1 MDPAGAPLAEVRI
14 TLSFLGG
21 VNRTVSF
28 ESDERGTFVRMG
40 IRLGEYRLEAARDGY
55 RGHEE
60 TIRIRPGP
68 PTRLGEII
76 LSPLRPAPGAPEAPA
91 GSAELRAGRESLAA
105 GDPEAAAAA
114 FREEIAQRPGSADG
128 HRLLGVALSRL
139 GQGDEARAAF
149 RRAVELAP
157 DSRRAW
163 TALADL
169 EASLGRWPEMIA
181 ALESALDL
189 DPAAGDLRFR
199 LAGALLNAGDLARA
213 ETAFTAV
220 LEADPGNAAA
230 HYRLA
235 LIALNGG
242 RNEEAVVHL
251 ERVLELAPEGPD
263 AEPARGMLA
272 VLRPGDGGGGAGR
285 RPAGQYLK
293 SSSIPKVR
301 GAPARPKAPGS
312 GGVGAQAS

>member
-1 MDPAGAPLAEVRI
+1 MAAILSVPPPVAGVCGSQNGGLRGRVVDPAGAPVAAARV

-40 IRLGEYRLEAARDGY
+40 IRLGEYRLEVAKDGY

-60 TIRIRPGP
+60 TVRIRPGP
-68 PTRLGEII
+68 PTRLGEIV
-76 LSPLRPAPGAPEAPA
+76 LPPLRPAPGAPQSPA
-91 GSAELRAGRESLAA
+91 GSAELRAGQASLAS

-114 FREEIAQRPGSADG
+114 FREEIALRPGSADS
-128 HRLLGVALSRL
+128 HRLLGVALTRL
-139 GQGDEARAAF
+139 GQAEEARAALW
-149 RRAVELAP
+149 RAVELSP
-157 DSRRAW
+157 DSRPAW

-169 EASLGRWPEMIA
+169 EAGLGRWPETIA
-181 ALESALDL
+181 ALEAALALDPGA
-189 DPAAGDLRFR
+189 DDLRFR
-199 LAGALLNAGDLARA
+199 LGGALLNAGELARA

-220 LEADPGNAAA
+220 LEAEPGNAPA
-230 HYRLA
+230 HYQLA

-272 VLRPGDGGGGAGR
+272 VLRPGGGGV
-285 RPAGQYLK
+285 RPV
-293 SSSIPKVR
+293 ST
-301 GAPARPKAPGS
+301 
-312 GGVGAQAS
+312 